1 MTHSTRYPLHALPPK
16 THGHT
21 IKIPSLRT
29 YQWPWR
35 LTAQADCQLSACGT
49 DPSHPRILPPKA
61 PREISI
67 YGVEFRLRCRV
78 LRHLVISTIIP
89 NCLFS
94 TLVLL
99 VVKNWIGKGLFSY
112 YQWPRHLT
120 TQADCLRS
128 ACGTDPSHSRILF
141 PKAPGEIS
149 IYGVEFRLRCR
160 VLGHLVVSTI
170 IPNCL
175 LSTLVLLVVKN
186 WIGKG
191 LFSYYVRYRS
201 CAWQL
206 ARLSFPTGKGTLLLV
221 QNEQKSPV
229 WNFPYVRS

>member
-1 MTHSTRYPLHALPPK
+1 MIPSTQSLPNDQHLQI
-16 THGHT
+16 HGHR
-21 IKIPSLRT
+21 IKIPLQQT
-29 YQWPWR
+29 YQWPQR
-35 LTAQADCQLSACGT
+35 LTAQAD
-49 DPSHPRILPPKA
+49 
-61 PREISI
+61 
-67 YGVEFRLRCRV
+67 Y
-78 LRHLVISTIIP
+78 
-89 NCLFS
+89 
-94 TLVLL
+94 
-99 VVKNWIGKGLFSY
+99 
-112 YQWPRHLT
+112 
-120 TQADCLRS
+120 LRS

-160 VLGHLVVSTI
+160 GLGHLVVSTI

-175 LSTLVLLVVKN
+175 FSTLVLLVVKN

-206 ARLSFPTGKGTLLLV
+206 VRLSFPTGKGTLLLV

-229 WNFPYVRS
+229 LPTGLFGRDSYRHLQYKQKLCLLIWSLFF